1 MSKLSNMIGL
11 AKKVLDSQNGQQQQ
25 QGAPQSGSTGQR
37 SWQSTLRDVANA
49 VSGQNQQQGQG
60 QGYPG
65 QQQGYPGQQ
74 QGYPPAPQGYPAGQQ
89 GYPGQQPGYPG
100 APQGYPGQQQGYPAQ
115 QGYPGAHGPA
125 DADRQAIARYD
136 YLMQTADP
144 HQVER
149 IHAEAFARL
158 TPAQRHAVMQRMQT
172 ELPQHEQP
180 RSADPVELSRAAGRS
195 EARRPGSM
203 RSVLA
208 KVGKGGAVAGVA
220 VGAVGILGAVAA
232 GAVVSSVAGPLLENA
247 ANLGVDFESLAA
259 GVDIEG
265 LTAAAGEFGTGALG
279 EAAAGFEEYGT
290 GAIDQAAAGIEGY
303 GADALGQAT
312 TGVEDFAG
320 SAEGAVSGVG
330 DQVSGVGDQVSE
342 AGQGLSDIA
351 EKFDPRN
358 FF

>member
-1 MSKLSNMIGL
+1 MSKLTNMIGL
-11 AKKVLDSQNGQQQQ
+11 AKKMLDSQNGQQQQ
-25 QGAPQSGSTGQR
+25 QGAPQGGSTGQR
-37 SWQSTLRDVANA
+37 SWQSTLQDIAGAVTGRD
-49 VSGQNQQQGQG
+49 QQQGA
-60 QGYPG
+60 PG
-65 QQQGYPGQQ
+65 
-74 QGYPPAPQGYPAGQQ
+74 QGYPAGQQ
-89 GYPGQQPGYPG
+89 HGYPSAPQGYPATQHGYPG
-100 APQGYPGQQQGYPAQ
+100 AP
-115 QGYPGAHGPA
+115 GPA

-158 TPAQRHAVMQRMQT
+158 TPAQRQEVLQRMQT
-172 ELPQHEQP
+172 ELPPHEQP

-208 KVGKGGAVAGVA
+208 KVGTGGAVAGVA
-220 VGAVGILGAVAA
+220 VGAVGILGVVAA
-232 GAVVSSVAGPLLENA
+232 GAVVSSVAGPILESA

-265 LTAAAGEFGTGALG
+265 LTAAAGELGTGALG
-279 EAAAGFEEYGT
+279 EAAAGVEGF
-290 GAIDQAAAGIEGY
+290 GADAVDQATAGIGGY

-312 TGVEDFAG
+312 TGVEDLAG
-320 SAEGAVSGVG
+320 TAEGAVSGVG
-330 DQVSGVGDQVSE
+330 DQVSE
-342 AGQGLSDIA
+342 AGQSLSDIA

>member
-11 AKKVLDSQNGQQQQ
+11 AKKMLDSQNGQQQQ
-25 QGAPQSGSTGQR
+25 QGAPQGGSTGQR
-37 SWQSTLRDVANA
+37 SWQSTLKDVADA
-49 VSGQNQQQGQG
+49 VSGRDQQQGAPG

-65 QQQGYPGQQ
+65 QQGYPGAQQ
-74 QGYPPAPQGYPAGQQ
+74 
-89 GYPGQQPGYPG
+89 GYPG
-100 APQGYPGQQQGYPAQ
+100 APQGYPGQQQGYRGA
-115 QGYPGAHGPA
+115 PGAA

-149 IHAEAFARL
+149 IHAESFARL
-158 TPAQRHAVMQRMQT
+158 TPAQRHAVLQRMQT
-172 ELPQHEQP
+172 ELPPHEQP
-180 RSADPVELSRAAGRS
+180 RSADHAELARAAARS

-208 KVGKGGAVAGVA
+208 KVGTGGAVAGVA

-232 GAVVSSVAGPLLENA
+232 GAAVSSVAGPLLENA

-259 GVDIEG
+259 GVDVEG
-265 LTAAAGEFGTGALG
+265 LTAAAGEYGAGALGEATAGFEEYGAGALG
-279 EAAAGFEEYGT
+279 EAAAGVEGLGA
-290 GAIDQAAAGIEGY
+290 GAIDQATAGVEGF

-312 TGVEDFAG
+312 TGVEDLAG
-320 SAEGAVSGVG
+320 TAEGAVSGVG

>member
-1 MSKLSNMIGL
+1 MSKLTNMIGL
-11 AKKVLDSQNGQQQQ
+11 AKKMLDSQNGQQQQ
-25 QGAPQSGSTGQR
+25 QGAPQGGSTGQR
-37 SWQSTLRDVANA
+37 SWQSTLQDIAGAVTGRD
-49 VSGQNQQQGQG
+49 QQQGAPG

-65 QQQGYPGQQ
+65 QQHGYPS
-74 QGYPPAPQGYPAGQQ
+74 APQGYPATRH
-89 GYPGQQPGYPG
+89 GYPG
-100 APQGYPGQQQGYPAQ
+100 APGVT
-115 QGYPGAHGPA
+115 

-158 TPAQRHAVMQRMQT
+158 TPAQRQEVLRRMQT
-172 ELPQHEQP
+172 ELPPHEQP

-208 KVGKGGAVAGVA
+208 KVGTRGAVAGVA
-220 VGAVGILGAVAA
+220 VGAVGILGVVAS

-259 GVDIEG
+259 GVDVEG

-279 EAAAGFEEYGT
+279 EAAAGVGGF
-290 GAIDQAAAGIEGY
+290 GADAVDQATAGIEGY

-312 TGVEDFAG
+312 TGVEDLAG
-320 SAEGAVSGVG
+320 TAEGAVSGVG

-342 AGQGLSDIA
+342 AGQSLSDIA